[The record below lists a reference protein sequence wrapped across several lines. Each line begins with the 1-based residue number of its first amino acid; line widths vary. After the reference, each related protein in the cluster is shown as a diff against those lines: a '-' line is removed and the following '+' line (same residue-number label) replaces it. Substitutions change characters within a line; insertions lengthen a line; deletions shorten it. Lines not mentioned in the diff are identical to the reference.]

1 LIEILC
7 GGGPLRSWWDEQ
19 RIWIMRSLV
28 GNIFAFVVAMK
39 KVFGLNKAKFT
50 LSNKVI
56 EKESL
61 KKYEEG
67 KFNFQGA
74 GLFMVPL
81 SILLV
86 INIVCF
92 FGGLWRLVHVKDFEK
107 MFAQL
112 FLLSYLLALGYPIV
126 KGIISLKSKCG

>member
-1 LIEILC
+1 M
-7 GGGPLRSWWDEQ
+7 RSWWDEQ
-19 RIWIMRSLV
+19 RSWIMRSLV
-28 GNIFAFVVAMK
+28 GNIFAFIVAIK

-56 EKESL
+56 DKKSF

-74 GLFMVPL
+74 GLFMIPL
-81 SILLV
+81 TMLLM

-92 FGGLWRLVHVKDFEK
+92 FGGLWRLVNVKDFDK
-107 MFAQL
+107 MFGQL
-112 FLLSYLLALGYPIV
+112 FLLSYLVALGYPIFE
-126 KGIISLKSKCG
+126 GIINLKSKCG